1 MVRGRDSEN
10 VTQGQGSENGTQGQ
24 GGQGLI
30 GVLVCKLR
38 SEEALFKWEMGGI
51 EMKCVK

>member
-30 GVLVCKLR
+30 EVLLR
-38 SEEALFKWEMGGI
+38 GNRSVTVQNTP
-51 EMKCVK
+51 CVNSSI

>member
-10 VTQGQGSENGTQGQ
+10 VTQGQGSENVTQGQ

-30 GVLVCKLR
+30 GVLL
-38 SEEALFKWEMGGI
+38 GGNQSVTVQNTPGVNSSI
-51 EMKCVK
+51 